1 MNRFRNHAC
10 CRLARAVYLALALV
24 SSCPSGQAGSLDP
37 RLIVEFENT
46 QLGHYFLADPLEAQF
61 VDQGGAGPGWR
72 RTGESFW
79 EQSVVAN
86 LGVPVCRFYGSV
98 FPGPNSHFFTAD
110 TGAASECEALKALAA
125 SLPPDVPKWNYEGY
139 SFRVVPFIDGTCP
152 SEFLSL
158 PPTAIPVYRLYN
170 RGFERGIDSNHRY
183 SSKREIV
190 EAMKQQGWAE
200 EGVAWCIAP
209 R

>member
-1 MNRFRNHAC
+1 MARPPHNPIRPV
-10 CRLARAVYLALALV
+10 LAAVFALILSHPQQTCAFTT
-24 SSCPSGQAGSLDP
+24 

-46 QLGHYFLADPLEAQF
+46 QLGHYFLAAPDEAAF
-61 VDQGGAGPGWR
+61 VDQGGAGPSWR

-79 EQSVVAN
+79 EESVVAN
-86 LGVPVCRFYGSV
+86 LNVPVCRFYGSV
-98 FPGPNSHFFTAD
+98 VPGPNSHFFTAD
-110 TGAASECEALKALAA
+110 DAPGSECEWLKQLAG

-139 SFRVVPFIDGTCP
+139 AFRVVPLIEGSCP
-152 SEFLSL
+152 SQFLSL

-183 SSKREIV
+183 TTKREIV

-200 EGVAWCIAP
+200 EGVAWCVEP